1 MDMPIN
7 HFKRALA
14 SGKPQIGLWNSL
26 SSYLVTEIV
35 AGAGY
40 DWVLIDTE
48 HSPVSVSD
56 LHQQLQAMMENPLS
70 SAVVRPPWN
79 DMVTMKQYL
88 DLGVQSFV
96 IPVVQNA
103 DEARAAVRYTRYP
116 PEGVRGISGSS
127 RSSRFG
133 RVKSYFANAA
143 SEICVTIQA
152 ETIEAVGNIEAM
164 AAIDG
169 VDGIF
174 IGPGDLSASM
184 GYTGQ
189 LMHPEVIKVIEDA
202 IKRIRK
208 AGKAP
213 GILTSDEAFAKRCL
227 EIGALFVAVGQD
239 VGVLARGVETLRA
252 KFK

>member
-1 MDMPIN
+1 M
-7 HFKRALA
+7 
-14 SGKPQIGLWNSL
+14 
-26 SSYLVTEIV
+26 
-35 AGAGY
+35 
-40 DWVLIDTE
+40 
-48 HSPVSVSD
+48 
-56 LHQQLQAMMENPLS
+56 
-70 SAVVRPPWN
+70 
-79 DMVTMKQYL
+79 
-88 DLGVQSFV
+88 
-96 IPVVQNA
+96 
-103 DEARAAVRYTRYP
+103 
-116 PEGVRGISGSS
+116 
-127 RSSRFG
+127 
-133 RVKSYFANAA
+133 
-143 SEICVTIQA
+143 TIQA